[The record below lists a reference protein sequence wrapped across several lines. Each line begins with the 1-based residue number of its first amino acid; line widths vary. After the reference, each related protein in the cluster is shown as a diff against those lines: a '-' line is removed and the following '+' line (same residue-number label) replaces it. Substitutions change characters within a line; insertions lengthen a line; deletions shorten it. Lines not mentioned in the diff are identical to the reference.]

1 MKDLKAAIRAQAQS
15 PVKTFL
21 AAMYEYNL
29 LENDLVPIIQLHKN
43 DRSEVGLRFVLAC
56 GECLTYMILKPQ
68 VADLRITVELL
79 VPMTWPLEKPKHMD
93 DEEYDPNQMDRYR
106 KFKKALLEPDVLE
119 TIMYLLV
126 GPLST
131 PYR

>member
-1 MKDLKAAIRAQAQS
+1 
-15 PVKTFL
+15 
-21 AAMYEYNL
+21 
-29 LENDLVPIIQLHKN
+29 
-43 DRSEVGLRFVLAC
+43 
-56 GECLTYMILKPQ
+56 
-68 VADLRITVELL
+68 
-79 VPMTWPLEKPKHMD
+79 MTWPLEKPKHMD